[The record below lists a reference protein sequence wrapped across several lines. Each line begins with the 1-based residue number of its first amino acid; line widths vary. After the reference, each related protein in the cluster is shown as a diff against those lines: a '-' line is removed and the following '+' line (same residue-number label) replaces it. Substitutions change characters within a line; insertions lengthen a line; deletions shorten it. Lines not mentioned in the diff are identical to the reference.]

1 MESLLK
7 LAIIKTTE
15 RNIIGEINNNP
26 IEGEKNKEG
35 ISKRISRT
43 VSFLNNVSSGSSL
56 YEFVKIKYE

>member
-26 IEGEKNKEG
+26 IEGEKIKRVYQKEYQEQ
-35 ISKRISRT
+35 
-43 VSFLNNVSSGSSL
+43 FH
-56 YEFVKIKYE
+56 F